1 MHSDSVTRRS
11 RVAVAAFAAVS
22 AALAAAAVSAAPAY
36 AQTGSSLSLSP
47 SSGSDFTSD
56 AATLSWTLP
65 SACVGN
71 EVDTFIYKGT
81 GAWNAAAINTAEGNN
96 GGQTTYYDFYDN
108 VDATSATGS
117 TNWPNVSS
125 GYTDYGT
132 QTTPAYTSTGA
143 LVAAEGTGYYTLAI
157 ACVSPTTFEPI
168 TDSSG
173 APLAAYTLVDVG
185 ATGNSW
191 AESSAT
197 ATQVALTGVGTAGKA
212 NDVALKATVTA
223 SDGSVPAGGVNFYT
237 GTSATGTPVNGSTPV
252 QLSSKGVATY
262 AGNSGYSG
270 QEGAQEY
277 TAQFVPS
284 NPADYVSS
292 SVTTPI
298 DLIAEAVGIDVTA
311 QQDSTTPS
319 SLDVT
324 ATAEGVPTSLST
336 AIPGGGVD
344 FIIDGTVYSSSNDG
358 FPAPFTFNSNGEAS
372 ATITGL
378 PAGSHT
384 VTVQLADAS
393 NDPLGPSEGY
403 AVAAN
408 TASASTS

>member
-1 MHSDSVTRRS
+1 
-11 RVAVAAFAAVS
+11 VAAFAAAS
-22 AALAAAAVSAAPAY
+22 AALAAVAVGAAPAY
-36 AQTGSSLSLSP
+36 AQTTGASLSLSP

-71 EVDTFIYKGT
+71 EVDTFMYKGT

-108 VDATSATGS
+108 ADATSATGS
-117 TNWPNVSS
+117 TSWPNVSS

-132 QTTPAYTSTGA
+132 QSTPAYTSTGA

-157 ACVSPTTFEPI
+157 ACVSPSTYEPI

-173 APLAAYTLVDVG
+173 NPIAAYTLVDLG

-197 ATQVALTGVGTAGKA
+197 ATQVALSGVGTAGKA

-223 SDGSVPAGGVNFYT
+223 SDGSVPAGGVNFYA
-237 GTSATGTPVNGSTPV
+237 GTSATGTPLNGSTPV
-252 QLSSKGVATY
+252 ELNSKGVATY
-262 AGNSGYSG
+262 AGSSGYSG
-270 QEGAQEY
+270 VQGAQDY
-277 TAQFVPS
+277 TVQFVPS
-284 NPADYVSS
+284 NPADYVPSS
-292 SVTTPI
+292 TTAAI
-298 DLIAEAVGIDVTA
+298 DLIAEAVGIEVTA
-311 QQDSTTPS
+311 QQDATTPS

-324 ATAEGVPTSLST
+324 ATADGVPTSLST
-336 AIPGGGVD
+336 LIPGGGVD
-344 FIIDGTVYSSSNDG
+344 FIVDGTVYSSSSGG
-358 FPAPFTFNSNGEAS
+358 FPAPFAFNSSGEAS
-372 ATITGL
+372 TTITGL
-378 PAGSHT
+378 PAGTHT

-408 TASASTS
+408 TATASTS